1 MVALFFADYAQNIF
15 KPFIISS
22 LDKVKRLDVIWD
34 RYLANSLKQSTREKR
49 MHSGTAQR
57 QRVLSDSPIPSNW
70 ESFLRIEENKDEL
83 FRYLSKSMDVYDTN
97 GKVLVSTYGES
108 VITAGQHILTD
119 MESLQPCSDEEADTQ
134 ILLHIAHCAQQG
146 FK

>member
-1 MVALFFADYAQNIF
+1 MVSDFLRIMQQNIF
-15 KPFIISS
+15 QPFITSS
-22 LDKVKRLDVIWD
+22 LGKVKRLDVIWD

-83 FRYLSKSMDVYDTN
+83 FRYLSKSMEVYDTN

-119 MESLQPCSDEEADTQ
+119 MESLQPCTHEEADTR

-146 FK
+146 YK

>member
-1 MVALFFADYAQNIF
+1 
-15 KPFIISS
+15 
-22 LDKVKRLDVIWD
+22 
-34 RYLANSLKQSTREKR
+34 

-70 ESFLRIEENKDEL
+70 ESFLWIEENKYEL
-83 FRYLSKSMDVYDTN
+83 FRYLSKSMEVYDTN

-119 MESLQPCSDEEADTQ
+119 MESLQPCSHEEADTR

-146 FK
+146 YKQISIQTVDTDVVVLAVGHFHSLNVEELWIKFGVWEALS